1 MHQQLF
7 DMYPTNLEVAKTSSF
22 MKRWD
27 AMACPHCPQ
36 LNIRCARFEIASFQ
50 CWRWLPSVWHIADL
64 KKKQKQVSQ
73 SASFRNIIYWH
84 PEIISQPPKII
95 SLPPII
101 ISWSPLIISRPP
113 IICKLVGIP
122 AAFLSRLQG
131 RARVNC
137 NWWRSKHLLMV

>member
-1 MHQQLF
+1 
-7 DMYPTNLEVAKTSSF
+7 
-22 MKRWD
+22 
-27 AMACPHCPQ
+27 MACPHCPQ

-101 ISWSPLIISRPP
+101 ISWSPLIISLPP
-113 IICKLVGIP
+113 IICKLVEIP

-137 NWWRSKHLLMV
+137 N